1 MITVTE
7 SHAISHTQDRRQ
19 ERLTVTFIPSPPIT
33 TNETAIFNCASKPP
47 VAAWLISWWLKDPHT
62 GIERGPTQR
71 EEFTSAG
78 IITTGSWTGNS
89 SLIIPGHLTQF
100 NNTLIL
106 CCITPQLIA
115 LPREIRIAPLI
126 ILKVRLVAIL
136 FIPSPPITKV
146 GKAIY
151 NCSSSVSSITIQ
163 WFMGNNETPTHN
175 NNSLISAGVITN
187 GVATTNSSLII
198 PGHLTQFNNTLV
210 YCFVFSYRTGSAG
223 RRRALLLIQ
232 EKQVNITFIPSPPIT
247 TDDAAIFNCSS
258 KGYPACIYWLV
269 WKNDTNRY
277 VVSHLIETSLG
288 VITNGAGE
296 SNSSLIIPGHLTQFN
311 NTLVYCFVF
320 SYRTGSAGRRRALLL
335 IQGNVVC
342 VHGIIMID

>member
-1 MITVTE
+1 MTKPLNP
-7 SHAISHTQDRRQ
+7 DRG
-19 ERLTVTFIPSPPIT
+19 EENAEFI
-33 TNETAIFNCASKPP
+33 N
-47 VAAWLISWWLKDPHT
+47 
-62 GIERGPTQR
+62 
-71 EEFTSAG
+71 
-78 IITTGSWTGNS
+78 
-89 SLIIPGHLTQF
+89 
-100 NNTLIL
+100 
-106 CCITPQLIA
+106 
-115 LPREIRIAPLI
+115 
-126 ILKVRLVAIL
+126 
-136 FIPSPPITKV
+136 
-146 GKAIY
+146 
-151 NCSSSVSSITIQ
+151 
-163 WFMGNNETPTHN
+163 
-175 NNSLISAGVITN
+175 
-187 GVATTNSSLII
+187 
-198 PGHLTQFNNTLV
+198 
-210 YCFVFSYRTGSAG
+210 
-223 RRRALLLIQ
+223 
-232 EKQVNITFIPSPPIT
+232 FIPSPPIT